1 MNDAKPIRRRM
12 RARKNSTTTQD
23 PADMIIE
30 GRVKRALD
38 RRSIVLVGLMGAGKS
53 TVGRRLAAR
62 LGLRF
67 RDADNEIEAAAGMS
81 IPDIFATYGEAH
93 FRDGER
99 RVIERLL
106 HGKPMVLATGGG
118 AYMDSAT
125 REAIAECGVSVW
137 LRADLE
143 TLMRRVRK
151 RSNRPLLQNPDP
163 EGTMQRL
170 IDARYPVYAL
180 ADVCVES
187 REGPHEKVVEAIISA
202 LDAHLADRTRQGSA
216 GSAHS

>member
-1 MNDAKPIRRRM
+1 
-12 RARKNSTTTQD
+12 
-23 PADMIIE
+23 
-30 GRVKRALD
+30 
-38 RRSIVLVGLMGAGKS
+38 
-53 TVGRRLAAR
+53 
-62 LGLRF
+62 
-67 RDADNEIEAAAGMS
+67 
-81 IPDIFATYGEAH
+81 
-93 FRDGER
+93 
-99 RVIERLL
+99 
-106 HGKPMVLATGGG
+106 
-118 AYMDSAT
+118 MDSAT

>member
-1 MNDAKPIRRRM
+1 
-12 RARKNSTTTQD
+12 
-23 PADMIIE
+23 MIIE

-38 RRSIVLVGLMGAGKS
+38 GRSIVLVGLMGAGKS

-106 HGKPMVLATGGG
+106 QGKPMVLATGGG

-125 REAIAECGVSVW
+125 RETIAQCGVSVW
-137 LRADLE
+137 LRADLD

-202 LDAHLADRTRQGSA
+202 LNTHLSDRTRQGSA

>member
-1 MNDAKPIRRRM
+1 
-12 RARKNSTTTQD
+12 
-23 PADMIIE
+23 MIIE

-137 LRADLE
+137 LRSGSGD
-143 TLMRRVRK
+143 
-151 RSNRPLLQNPDP
+151 
-163 EGTMQRL
+163 
-170 IDARYPVYAL
+170 IDATGAQTFQPPAFAESGSGGHHAAFDRCPV
-180 ADVCVES
+180 S
-187 REGPHEKVVEAIISA
+187 RIRP
-202 LDAHLADRTRQGSA
+202 R
-216 GSAHS
+216 

>member
-1 MNDAKPIRRRM
+1 
-12 RARKNSTTTQD
+12 
-23 PADMIIE
+23 MIIE

>member
-38 RRSIVLVGLMGAGKS
+38 GRSIVLVGLMGAGKS

-99 RVIERLL
+99 RVIDRLL

-118 AYMDSAT
+118 AYMDAAT
-125 REAIAECGVSVW
+125 RETIAKCGVSVW
-137 LRADLE
+137 LRADLD

-170 IDARYPVYAL
+170 IDTRYPVYAL
-180 ADVCVES
+180 ADLCVES

-202 LDAHLADRTRQGSA
+202 LDAHLSDRTRQGSA